1 MDFSKSI
8 STWKSSSIVKNEDFH
23 KPIARAL
30 STLDGQADT
39 QADQIV
45 EQAAI
50 LYQRMLTIQENR
62 RKSLIIYASE
72 IGFRPIVMNTYHLY
86 KIGNRQVISMIGPTE
101 WGRRM
106 REQINW
112 IATIRL
118 AYDHT
123 WEILELNDSEFFAH

>member
-1 MDFSKSI
+1 MNSLI
-8 STWKSSSIVKNEDFH
+8 RGSSSEIVKESDGH
-23 KPIARAL
+23 KPLARAL
-30 STLDGQADT
+30 STLDGQVDA
-39 QADQIV
+39 QADQIT
-45 EQAAI
+45 EQAMI

-86 KIGNRQVISMIGPTE
+86 KSGSRQFISMVGPME

-106 REQINW
+106 REQISW
-112 IATIRL
+112 IATIKL

-123 WEILELNDSEFFAH
+123 WEIIELNDPDFFAQ